1 MYFMIYSFIRG
12 ENVMEYYSIGK
23 FAKMIGKTPQTLR
36 AWHKEGNL
44 IPAHVTA
51 GGTRYYS
58 QEQLNHFLGFT
69 KQKMVNRKVIGYC
82 RVSSN
87 KQKNDLIRQVD
98 NVKTYMF
105 AKGYQFEIIE
115 DIGHGINYGNKGL
128 NKLLD
133 AITNYEVEKI
143 VILYKD
149 RLVCF
154 GFELI
159 ETICHKYDC
168 EIEIIDSTEKT
179 ENEELV
185 EYLIQI
191 ITDFS
196 CHSKNKR
203 VHEAKNLIK
212 SLVTE
217 DDNI

>member
-1 MYFMIYSFIRG
+1 
-12 ENVMEYYSIGK
+12 MEYYSIGK

-44 IPAHVTA
+44 IPAHVTV

-69 KQKMVNRKVIGYC
+69 QQKIVNRKVIGYC

-87 KQKNDLIRQVD
+87 KQKDDLIRQVD
-98 NVKTYMF
+98 NVRTYML

-115 DIGHGINYGNKGL
+115 DIGSGINYSNKGL

-133 AITNYEVEKI
+133 AITNYEVEKV
-143 VILYKD
+143 VILCKD
-149 RLVCF
+149 RLVRF

-159 ETICHKYDC
+159 ETICHKYNC

-179 ENEELV
+179 EQEELV
-185 EYLIQI
+185 EDLIQI
-191 ITDFS
+191 ITNFGNHLKD
-196 CHSKNKR
+196 KRLNK
-203 VHEAKNLIK
+203 AKKLIK
-212 SLVTE
+212 ELITE

>member
-1 MYFMIYSFIRG
+1 
-12 ENVMEYYSIGK
+12 MEYYSIGK

-36 AWHKEGNL
+36 TWHKEGNL
-44 IPAHVTA
+44 IPAHVTP

-69 KQKMVNRKVIGYC
+69 QQKIVNRKIIGYC
-82 RVSSN
+82 RVNSN
-87 KQKNDLIRQVD
+87 KQKDNLTRQVD
-98 NVKTYMF
+98 DVRTYML

-115 DIGHGINYGNKGL
+115 DIGSGINYSNKGL

-133 AITNYEVEKI
+133 TVTNYEVEKI

-149 RLVCF
+149 RLVNF

-168 EIEIIDSTEKT
+168 EIEIIDNTKISEDK
-179 ENEELV
+179 ELI
-185 EYLIQI
+185 EDLIQI
-191 ITDFS
+191 TTDFS
-196 CHSKNKR
+196 NNLKDKRLNK
-203 VHEAKNLIK
+203 AKNLIK
-212 SLVTE
+212 ELVNE

>member
-1 MYFMIYSFIRG
+1 
-12 ENVMEYYSIGK
+12 MEYYSIGK

-69 KQKMVNRKVIGYC
+69 QQKIVNRKVIGYC

-98 NVKTYMF
+98 NVRMYML

-115 DIGHGINYGNKGL
+115 DIGSGINYSNKGL

-133 AITNYEVEKI
+133 AIINYEVEKI

-149 RLVCF
+149 RLVRF

-168 EIEIIDSTEKT
+168 KIEIIDSTEKVKD
-179 ENEELV
+179 EELI
-185 EYLIQI
+185 EDLTQI
-191 ITDFS
+191 ITVLS
-196 CHSKNKR
+196 CRLQGKHANKTKQMIKELVSK
-203 VHEAKNLIK
+203 
-212 SLVTE
+212 